1 MEEIRSKS
9 VVKEV
14 WDFAKTR
21 KKFWL
26 LPILLVLIS
35 LGLLLFLVQ
44 GSALSPFV
52 YTLF

>member
-1 MEEIRSKS
+1 MSEMSQKS
-9 VVKEV
+9 AVKEL
-14 WDFAKTR
+14 WEFAKTR

-26 LPILLVLIS
+26 LPIVIVMLTM
-35 LGLLLFLVQ
+35 GLLLFLVE